1 MTSTLAVG
9 GASTFTNAVTF
20 RSSVSSPTNTA
31 AHTTIAPANLHAVTL
46 GKGWTND
53 LGARADLMISVKYT
67 DAVTGDPGFFYT
79 NSVDGVCFTNTFSF
93 GIAGNFQELVTI
105 VDISPN
111 DSGLFGDLSGVGAS
125 VTFIKAWWKLK

>member
-1 MTSTLAVG
+1 MKVG
-9 GASTFTNAVTF
+9 YISA
-20 RSSVSSPTNTA
+20 PTNTA

-53 LGARADLMISVKYT
+53 LGTRADLMISVKYT

-79 NSVDGVCFTNTFSF
+79 NTVDGLCFTNSF
-93 GIAGNFQELVTI
+93 AFGLAGSFQELVSI

-111 DSGLFGDLSGVGAS
+111 DYGSFGDLSGAGAS
-125 VTFIKAWWKLK
+125 VVFLKAWWKSK